1 MAVKK
6 REMDPK
12 VVDAKRRS
20 VLHFMSVA
28 QKAQQEGTIKRIP
41 VGSGKPVIQELR
53 VKSTSA

>member
-41 VGSGKPVIQELR
+41 VGSGKPVSQELR
-53 VKSTSA
+53 VKST

>member
-12 VVDAKRRS
+12 VIESKRRS

-28 QKAQQEGTIKRIP
+28 QKAQQDGTVKRIP
-41 VGSGKPVIQELR
+41 AGHGKPVIQELR
-53 VKSTSA
+53 IKST